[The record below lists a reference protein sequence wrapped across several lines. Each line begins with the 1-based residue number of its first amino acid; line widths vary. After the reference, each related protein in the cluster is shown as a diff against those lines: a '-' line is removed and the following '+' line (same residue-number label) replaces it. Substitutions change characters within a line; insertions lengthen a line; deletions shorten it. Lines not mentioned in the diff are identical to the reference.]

1 MESVQDVS
9 ADADTGGIGFA
20 MGTQQFNRNT
30 LPLALPPPLSYPC
43 NDSPPL
49 NFQTSRWA
57 SNMKIGLNATRSQ
70 ACSGS
75 SAGCPR
81 NAQSRA
87 ARKVFPGLKGIGMS
101 FVQHFRNTLVC
112 ILALLFLIIVPG
124 TIGATEDWKQ
134 AIGPWQWS
142 FPRDHGAHPEY
153 RTEWWY
159 FTGNLKDKDGKHYGY
174 QLTFFRQGLTLT
186 ASQPDNLWSIRDVY
200 LAHFAIVDGSSG
212 KFWYHDRAT
221 RTGPGLAGA
230 NTGSMDVWTL
240 NWSAKMI
247 GNTIYL
253 KAHLGE
259 MALDLELSPRKPKIF
274 HGEKGLSTKGPNPGQ
289 ASYYYSFTDLVS
301 KGTIR
306 TSLSQKPIDVTG
318 TSWFDQE
325 FGSNVLSADQVGWD
339 WFGIHLSD
347 GRDLML
353 FQLRKKDGTI
363 ESSSS
368 GTIVEKDGTSRYLRQ
383 SDITLKVLAQWKSPK
398 SGGTYPAKWQIS
410 IPSAQVDITLA
421 PIAANQELVT
431 EASTGVTYWEGA
443 ITGTGTSRGN
453 AINIEGYAELTGYAG
468 SLGGVF

>member
-1 MESVQDVS
+1 MGKAETKMRRWMNEHIFILKLIFSFS
-9 ADADTGGIGFA
+9 ASQLLNFYGAARRVFPLFT
-20 MGTQQFNRNT
+20 T
-30 LPLALPPPLSYPC
+30 LAIISLIIF
-43 NDSPPL
+43 SPP
-49 NFQTSRWA
+49 TI
-57 SNMKIGLNATRSQ
+57 K
-70 ACSGS
+70 
-75 SAGCPR
+75 
-81 NAQSRA
+81 A
-87 ARKVFPGLKGIGMS
+87 APL
-101 FVQHFRNTLVC
+101 
-112 ILALLFLIIVPG
+112 G
-124 TIGATEDWKQ
+124 TAEDWKQ

-142 FPRDHGAHPEY
+142 FPRDHGAHPAY

-159 FTGNLKDKDGKHYGY
+159 FTGNLKDKDGKQYGY
-174 QLTFFRQGLTLT
+174 QLTFFRQGLSFI
-186 ASQPDNLWSIRDVY
+186 ASQPDNPWSIRDVY
-200 LAHFAIVDGSSG
+200 LAHFALVDGSSG

-230 NTGSMDVWTL
+230 GTGSMDVWTL

-259 MALDLELSPRKPKIF
+259 MSLDLELSPRKPKIF

-289 ASYYYSFTDLVS
+289 ASYYYSFTDLAS

-306 TSLSQKPIDVTG
+306 TPLSQKPIDVTG

-325 FGSNVLSADQVGWD
+325 FGSNVLSPDQVGWD

-363 ESSSS
+363 EPASS

-383 SDITLKVLAQWKSPK
+383 SDIVLKVLTQWKSPK

-410 IPSAQVDITLA
+410 IPAAQIDITLA
-421 PIAANQELVT
+421 PIVADQELVT
-431 EASTGVTYWEGA
+431 ETSTGVTYWEGA
-443 ITGTGTSRGN
+443 ATGTGTSGGT
-453 AINIEGYAELTGYAG
+453 AVTVEGYAELTGYAG